1 MQSYYY
7 LGCNRQGN
15 LAKGYILE
23 GYENQVK

>member
-1 MQSYYY
+1 MKSYYY
-7 LGCNRQGN
+7 LGCDCQGN